1 MILEVDDRGRIE
13 RIAIIG
19 GTEERVVDGR
29 RLIGGY
35 RPANGVYDEIWFDK
49 ALWET
54 TLIYEGEYV
63 TGYRVVRKA
72 S

>member
-1 MILEVDDRGRIE
+1 MILEVDDNGRIE

-19 GTEERVVDGR
+19 GVEERVVDGR

-49 ALWET
+49 DLWES
-54 TLIYEGEYV
+54 TLIYEGEYI
-63 TGYRVVRKA
+63 TGYRLTRKA